1 MTAEHLDKDDDDD
14 FDDYK
19 DDEWDI
25 WDVYDN
31 WYNGDYYDFWGDVDD
46 CDDFDPDLYE
56 KIKTYDRRRTGKEGK
71 ISAITDG
78 EEYHKHVPSG
88 FLANPNNIS
97 LSFNT
102 DCGCGCGCGV
112 PQL

>member
-1 MTAEHLDKDDDDD
+1 M
-14 FDDYK
+14 
-19 DDEWDI
+19 
-25 WDVYDN
+25 
-31 WYNGDYYDFWGDVDD
+31 
-46 CDDFDPDLYE
+46 YE

-71 ISAITDG
+71 ISDITDG

-102 DCGCGCGCGV
+102 DGV
-112 PQL
+112 AVFHRSKKGELWP